1 MSKLRSRLPPSFSV
15 TVGMYATAGNSTG
28 AIIWLLARA
37 TALAPAD
44 FFAGVRKGLRA
55 RLPADL
61 RGFELMRGHSR
72 LLKLHYGHPELH
84 FEAWHHTGD
93 GRLEVGLHFEGTAQQ
108 NERAFGF
115 FREHMVEVKAA
126 LSRAELEPRDRGWS
140 RLYETLPA
148 AVLDERVMASAV
160 DLLDEFITPL
170 QPLVTRVRHHAA

>member
-28 AIIWLLARA
+28 PLPSPPPRGGEGAFTSLLAIMRLLARA
-37 TALAPAD
+37 AALAPAD
-44 FFAGVRKGLRA
+44 FFAGVRKGLRT

-93 GRLEVGLHFEGTAQQ
+93 GRLEVGLHFEGNAQQ

-115 FREHMVEVKAA
+115 FPAHMVEVK
-126 LSRAELEPRDRGWS
+126 P
-140 RLYETLPA
+140 
-148 AVLDERVMASAV
+148 
-160 DLLDEFITPL
+160 
-170 QPLVTRVRHHAA
+170 